1 MAGRLFL
8 QTPGPT
14 NIPDDVLQAMHR
26 PAEDFSAPEFVET
39 LTKMFAELKDLFGT
53 KGEVF
58 AYIANGHG
66 AWEASIVNLL
76 SPGDHVLMPDTGR
89 FSLHWQEMI
98 EAFDI
103 TSERIPTDWRKP
115 IDPQQVE
122 DALRRDVDR
131 KIKAVCVVHVETAT
145 GSVSDIK
152 AIRQAMDAVG
162 HPALLI
168 ADAIASFGCEELQA
182 DDMGVDCIVAASQKG
197 LMMPIGISFTAAG
210 PKAMEATKSV
220 TMHKNYWSWETR
232 MAMETYRRFCG
243 TAPMHMVWG
252 LMHVME
258 KIRQEGLDNIV
269 ARHARLAEATRRAVA
284 VWAEGGA
291 LEFNITDPAAR
302 ANSITCVR
310 QVGDTDMNQIRTV
323 ARETFNVALGGGLQ
337 LLMGKAFRI
346 GHMGDLNDP
355 MLLGGLGGIDATL
368 KRLGVPHGKG
378 ALDAA
383 SAYLAENP

>member
-1 MAGRLFL
+1 MPGRTFL

-14 NIPDDVLQAMHR
+14 NIPDDVLGAMHR

-39 LTKMFAELKDLFGT
+39 MTSMFARLKKLFAT
-53 KGEVF
+53 EGEVF

-89 FSLHWQEMI
+89 FSLVWQDMI
-98 EAFDI
+98 EAFGI
-103 TSERIPTDWRKP
+103 TSERLPNDWRSP

-131 KIKAVCVVHVETAT
+131 KIKAVLVVHVETAT
-145 GSVSDIK
+145 GAVSDLR
-152 AIRQAMDAVG
+152 AIRAAIDAVG

-168 ADAIASFGCEELQA
+168 VDAIASFACHELKT
-182 DDMGVDCIVAASQKG
+182 DEMGVDCVIAASQKG
-197 LMMPIGISFTAAG
+197 LMMPIGVSFTAAG
-210 PKAMEATKSV
+210 PRAMEATKSV
-220 TMHKNYWSWETR
+220 SANREYWSWKSR

-252 LMHVME
+252 LMEVMD
-258 KIRQEGLDNIV
+258 KIDAEGLDNII
-269 ARHARLAEATRRAVA
+269 ARHARLGEATRRAVS

-291 LEFNITDPAAR
+291 MEFNTIDPKAR
-302 ANSITCVR
+302 SNSITCVR
-310 QVGDTDMNQIRTV
+310 QVGDTDMNAIRAM
-323 ARETFNVALGGGLQ
+323 ARERFNVALGGGLA

-346 GHMGDLNDP
+346 GHMGDLNEP
-355 MLLGGLGGIDATL
+355 MLLGALGGIDIAL
-368 KRLGVPHGKG
+368 KRLNVPHGDG

-383 SAYLAENP
+383 ARYLAEAE